1 MAEMK
6 ENNISNE
13 TELLSANICSAN
25 NEESKVKEK
34 FDWKKALNAVKTF
47 WKEVWKH
54 PLYIMSHPVQGW
66 DEFKTEKKAKMW
78 VSIFIL
84 LMYVL
89 MTIVAFKYEGIIT
102 NKNNPLKFNSI
113 QMLIYGVVPPVVIA
127 IANWSVTTLLD
138 GKGKM
143 KEIFM
148 MICYSLFP
156 VTVFGFVNILLSN
169 VLTYEESKFILLI
182 DILAWVLTG
191 YMAFM
196 GLVVI
201 HEYGIGKTL
210 WSVILTIVAIL
221 IIAFIALLIFDL
233 AQQIYGFIYSLFKEI
248 AVRYF

>member
-6 ENNISNE
+6 ENNITVQDE
-13 TELLSANICSAN
+13 TFATDICPS
-25 NEESKVKEK
+25 EKSDVKEK
-34 FDWKKALNAVKTF
+34 EKFGWKKVSTAIKKF
-47 WKEVWKH
+47 WQETWKH
-54 PLYIMSHPVQGW
+54 PLYILSHPVQGW
-66 DEFKTEKKAKMW
+66 EEFKNEKKAKMW
-78 VSIFIL
+78 VAIFIM

-89 MTIVAFKYEGIIT
+89 MTILAYQFEGIIT
-102 NKNNPLKFNSI
+102 NKNNPQKFNSI
-113 QMLIYGVVPPVVIA
+113 LMLIYGVIPPIVIA

-156 VTVFGFVNILLSN
+156 VTIFGFVNILLSN
-169 VLTYEESKFILLI
+169 VLTYEEAKFILLI

-210 WSVILTIVAIL
+210 GSIILTVVAIL

-233 AQQIYGFIYSLFKEI
+233 AQQMYGFVYSLFKEI
-248 AVRYF
+248 TTRYL

>member
-1 MAEMK
+1 MAEMQQNTSVN
-6 ENNISNE
+6 ENE
-13 TELLSANICSAN
+13 TLSADICSTVN
-25 NEESKVKEK
+25 KETKTKEK
-34 FDWKKALNAVKTF
+34 IDWKKVLNSVKNF
-47 WKEVWKH
+47 WNETWKH
-54 PLYIMSHPVQGW
+54 PLYILSHPVQGW
-66 DEFKTEKKAKMW
+66 EEFKTEKKGKMW
-78 VSIFIL
+78 VSIFIM

-89 MTIVAFKYEGIIT
+89 MTILAFQYDGIIT
-102 NKNNPLKFNSI
+102 NTNNPQKFNSI
-113 QMLIYGVVPPVVIA
+113 QMLIYGVIPPVIIA

-156 VTVFGFVNILLSN
+156 VTIFGFVNILLSN
-169 VLTYEESKFILLI
+169 VLTLEEAKFILLI

-201 HEYGIGKTL
+201 HEYGIAKTL
-210 WSVILTIVAIL
+210 WSIILTVVAIL

-248 AVRYF
+248 SIRYF

>member
-6 ENNISNE
+6 QNSSLNENESLTADVCSTANE
-13 TELLSANICSAN
+13 TNPN
-25 NEESKVKEK
+25 KEK
-34 FDWKKALNAVKTF
+34 IEWKKIANLIKNF
-47 WKEVWKH
+47 WQETWKH
-54 PLYIMSHPVQGW
+54 PLYILSHPVQGW
-66 DEFKTEKKAKMW
+66 EEFKNEKKAKMW

-89 MTIVAFKYEGIIT
+89 MTILAFQYEGIIT
-102 NKNNPLKFNSI
+102 NTNNPQKFNSV
-113 QMLIYGVVPPVVIA
+113 QMLIYGVVPPVIIA

-156 VTVFGFVNILLSN
+156 VTIFGFINIALSN
-169 VLTYEESKFILLI
+169 VLTLDESKFILLI

-201 HEYGIGKTL
+201 HEYGIAKTL
-210 WSVILTIVAIL
+210 WSIILTIVAIL

-248 AVRYF
+248 TIRYF

>member
-6 ENNISNE
+6 ENNIAVQDE
-13 TELLSANICSAN
+13 TLATDICPSEN
-25 NEESKVKEK
+25 SDVKEK
-34 FDWKKALNAVKTF
+34 FGWKKVTTAIKKF
-47 WKEVWKH
+47 WQETWKH
-54 PLYIMSHPVQGW
+54 PLYILSHPVQGW
-66 DEFKTEKKAKMW
+66 EEFKNEKKAKMW
-78 VSIFIL
+78 VAIFIMM
-84 LMYVL
+84 MYVI
-89 MTIVAFKYEGIIT
+89 MTILAYQFEGIIT
-102 NKNNPLKFNSI
+102 NKNNPQKFNSVL
-113 QMLIYGVVPPVVIA
+113 MLVYGVIPPIVIA

-156 VTVFGFVNILLSN
+156 VTIFGFVNILLSN
-169 VLTYEESKFILLI
+169 VLTYEEAKFILLI

-210 WSVILTIVAIL
+210 WSIILTVVAIL

-248 AVRYF
+248 TTRYF

>member
-1 MAEMK
+1 
-6 ENNISNE
+6 
-13 TELLSANICSAN
+13 
-25 NEESKVKEK
+25 
-34 FDWKKALNAVKTF
+34 
-47 WKEVWKH
+47 
-54 PLYIMSHPVQGW
+54 MSHPVQGW
-66 DEFKTEKKAKMW
+66 EEFKTEKKGKMW
-78 VSIFIL
+78 VSIFL
-84 LMYVL
+84 LAMYVL
-89 MTIVAFKYEGIIT
+89 MTILAFQFEGIIT
-102 NKNNPLKFNSI
+102 NKNNPQKFNSI
-113 QMLIYGVVPPVVIA
+113 QMLIYGVVPVVVIA
-127 IANWSVTTLLD
+127 VANWSVTTLLD

-148 MICYSLFP
+148 MVCYSLFP

-169 VLTYEESKFILLI
+169 VLTLDEANFILLI

-210 WSVILTIVAIL
+210 WSVLLTVVAML

-248 AVRYF
+248 TTRYF

>member
-1 MAEMK
+1 MYIGAL
-6 ENNISNE
+6 I
-13 TELLSANICSAN
+13 LL
-25 NEESKVKEK
+25 
-34 FDWKKALNAVKTF
+34 
-47 WKEVWKH
+47 
-54 PLYIMSHPVQGW
+54 
-66 DEFKTEKKAKMW
+66 
-78 VSIFIL
+78 L

-89 MTIVAFKYEGIIT
+89 MTILAFQYEGIIT
-102 NKNNPLKFNSI
+102 NTSNPQKFNSV

-156 VTVFGFVNILLSN
+156 VTIFGFINIVLSN
-169 VLTYEESKFILLI
+169 VLTLDESKFILLI

-201 HEYGIGKTL
+201 HEYGIAKTL
-210 WSVILTIVAIL
+210 WSIILTIVAML

-248 AVRYF
+248 TIRYF

>member
-1 MAEMK
+1 MAEMQQ
-6 ENNISNE
+6 NNLANENE
-13 TELLSANICSAN
+13 TLSADICPADSEN
-25 NEESKVKEK
+25 KKEK
-34 FDWKKALNAVKTF
+34 FDWKKIKTSIKNF
-47 WKEVWKH
+47 WHETWKH

-66 DEFKTEKKAKMW
+66 EEFKTEKKGKMW

-89 MTIVAFKYEGIIT
+89 MTIVAYQYEGIIT
-102 NKNNPLKFNSI
+102 NTNNPQKFNSI
-113 QMLIYGVVPPVVIA
+113 QMLIYGIVPPIVIA

-169 VLTYEESKFILLI
+169 VLTLEESKFILLI
-182 DILAWVLTG
+182 EIVSWVLTG

-201 HEYGIGKTL
+201 HEYGIAKTL
-210 WSVILTIVAIL
+210 WSIILTVVAIL
-221 IIAFIALLIFDL
+221 IIAFIALLVFDL

-248 AVRYF
+248 STRYF